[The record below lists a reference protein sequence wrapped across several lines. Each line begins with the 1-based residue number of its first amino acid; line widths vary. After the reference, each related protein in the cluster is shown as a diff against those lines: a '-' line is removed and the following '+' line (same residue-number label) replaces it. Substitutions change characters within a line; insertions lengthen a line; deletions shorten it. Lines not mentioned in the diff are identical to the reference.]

1 VPAAQARPPALAR
14 LVGQTIMTGFSGTRP
29 SAALLARIRRFFG
42 TRAFGRHPRRNAN
55 ERIAALK
62 RRLAR

>member
-1 VPAAQARPPALAR
+1 
-14 LVGQTIMTGFSGTRP
+14 MTGFSSSRP

-42 TRAFGRHPRRNAN
+42 TRAFGLHPRRNAN